1 MRILWSSK
9 RILCGDCG
17 ERSLVFPKFGKFVAK
32 SRRPPINPAASI
44 IAEGGRTRPAR

>member
-17 ERSLVFPKFGKFVAK
+17 ERSLVFPKLLTLAAK
-32 SRRPPINPAASI
+32 HRASSR
-44 IAEGGRTRPAR
+44 TARFILSRLQSQQSH